1 MTLLTARENV
11 KSISFDIWQHKYL
24 LAFKPCENCYSLHD
38 NMANT
43 NSIVVAAIDSEYFA
57 IIFAKRDRCL
67 ARMETVVVA
76 AIFKSESPIRGL
88 PNDCHVTEKGANFLL
103 NTEKSRNNQ
112 AKVPN
117 GTPFFTCIFEPPI
130 KESSQKLTMNKY
142 SHKKQQYLRWFRWTR
157 TCKRWMLMSRDR

>member
-1 MTLLTARENV
+1 M

-24 LAFKPCENCYSLHD
+24 LAFKPCVNCYSLHD

-57 IIFAKRDRCL
+57 IIFI
-67 ARMETVVVA
+67 VA

-117 GTPFFTCIFEPPI
+117 GTPFYMYI
-130 KESSQKLTMNKY
+130 
-142 SHKKQQYLRWFRWTR
+142 
-157 TCKRWMLMSRDR
+157 

>member
-1 MTLLTARENV
+1 
-11 KSISFDIWQHKYL
+11 
-24 LAFKPCENCYSLHD
+24 
-38 NMANT
+38 MANT
-43 NSIVVAAIDSEYFA
+43 NSIVVAIIDSEYFTL
-57 IIFAKRDRCL
+57 FLRSD
-67 ARMETVVVA
+67 TVVVVA

-130 KESSQKLTMNKY
+130 KESSQKLNM
-142 SHKKQQYLRWFRWTR
+142 
-157 TCKRWMLMSRDR
+157 D

>member
-1 MTLLTARENV
+1 MTKAL
-11 KSISFDIWQHKYL
+11 
-24 LAFKPCENCYSLHD
+24 
-38 NMANT
+38 
-43 NSIVVAAIDSEYFA
+43 VV
-57 IIFAKRDRCL
+57 
-67 ARMETVVVA
+67 
-76 AIFKSESPIRGL
+76 IRGL

-142 SHKKQQYLRWFRWTR
+142 SHKNNNIYVGFVERALVKDG
-157 TCKRWMLMSRDR
+157 C